1 MLLCDRSQHNIV
13 KQSSS
18 NQKKIKKWQLN
29 KKQQSW
35 TVKHAWQQ
43 GLVRL
48 LEQPEC
54 SHVAGKRVQWHGH
67 LGKKI
72 GNFSNSW
79 NNLLKKSEIPP
90 FAAMW
95 MHLEMLIPS
104 EGKSER
110 ERQMPY
116 MWDLKYD
123 TIWTYLQNRNKLIG
137 IEKRLVIAKGGKDC
151 EFGRSRLKLVHIG
164 YISNKVLL
172 YSTGNYI
179 QYPVIDHIPLWITLL
194 YGRN

>member
-1 MLLCDRSQHNIV
+1 MI
-13 KQSSS
+13 
-18 NQKKIKKWQLN
+18 KWQLN
-29 KKQQSW
+29 KKKQQSR
-35 TVKHAWQQ
+35 TVRHAWQQ

-54 SHVAGKRVQWHGH
+54 SHVTGKGVQWHGH

-79 NNLLKKSEIPP
+79 NNLLKKSEILP
-90 FAAMW
+90 FTAMW
-95 MHLEMLIPS
+95 IDLEMLIPS

-110 ERQMPY
+110 ERQMPYSITY

-151 EFGRSRLKLVHIG
+151 EFGRSRLKPVHIG

-179 QYPVIDHIPLWITLL
+179 QYPVINHHVIDHIPLWITLL